1 MFCLV
6 SRNSLTIKDL
16 LLGSVIFRN
25 DMLFISHLFLFFFE
39 HGFEHDF
46 EHDFEHGFEHGF
58 EHDFENDFDHD
69 FEHGFEHGFEVDI
82 KSEKLSNFD

>member
-6 SRNSLTIKDL
+6 LRNSLTIKSL
-16 LLGSVIFRN
+16 FLGSVIFRN
-25 DMLFISHLFLFFFE
+25 DMFFISHLCLFFFEHGFEHDFERGFE

-46 EHDFEHGFEHGF
+46 EHDFEHGFV
-58 EHDFENDFDHD
+58 HD
-69 FEHGFEHGFEVDI
+69 FEHGFEHGFEVEI